1 MPDWPVLDRQRPH
14 ANPDHTVDLREKQ
27 CPFTILEL
35 SRTLESAASGDL
47 IEIIL
52 DGPAAL
58 DEIGLWCGKTG
69 NGIEETPGVG
79 GSRAVVSGGRER
91 RIYVRKP

>member
-1 MPDWPVLDRQRPH
+1 MPDWPVLDRQWPH
-14 ANPDHTVDLREKQ
+14 ANPDHTLDLRDKQ

-35 SRTLESAASGDL
+35 SKTLESAASGDL

-58 DEIGLWCGKTG
+58 EDIALWCRKTG
-69 NGIEETPGVG
+69 NGIEEPPGAG
-79 GSRAVVSGGRER
+79 DSRAVASGGRER
-91 RIYVRKP
+91 WIYVRKP

>member
-1 MPDWPVLDRQRPH
+1 MPDWPAPGRQRPH
-14 ANPDHTVDLREKQ
+14 HTVDLRDKQ

-35 SRTLESAASGDL
+35 SKTLESAASGDL

-58 DEIGLWCGKTG
+58 EEIGLWCRKTG
-69 NGIEETPGVG
+69 NGIEETRQTGAG

>member
-1 MPDWPVLDRQRPH
+1 MQDK
-14 ANPDHTVDLREKQ
+14 PDHTVDLRDKQ

-35 SRTLESAASGDL
+35 SKTLKGAKSGDL
-47 IEIIL
+47 IEIVL

-58 DEIGLWCGKTG
+58 DEIGLWCLKTG
-69 NGIEETPGVG
+69 NGIEETLEAGTSQG
-79 GSRAVVSGGRER
+79 GASRGEEP